1 MRTTLESEWS
11 WRVAAFAASRG
22 YKEHEIQA
30 MLRGPLSAPDVTAL
44 LTAARNT
51 APDARSEASGISAAP
66 VVATAA
72 RDLASPEGEGPREG
86 EVPATV
92 GETEAANVAA
102 AEASG
107 AEGIAGRQ
115 EAAALAADD
124 PAREILSENVE
135 HLSRNDR
142 EGEDR
147 EGTTSGTGLVAAGGA
162 QDGEPGR

>member
-1 MRTTLESEWS
+1 M
-11 WRVAAFAASRG
+11 
-22 YKEHEIQA
+22 
-30 MLRGPLSAPDVTAL
+30 
-44 LTAARNT
+44 
-51 APDARSEASGISAAP
+51 
-66 VVATAA
+66 VATAE
-72 RDLASPEGEGPREG
+72 RDLVRPEGERPREG

-124 PAREILSENVE
+124 PAREALCENVE

-147 EGTTSGTGLVAAGGA
+147 EGTTSGTGLVATGGA